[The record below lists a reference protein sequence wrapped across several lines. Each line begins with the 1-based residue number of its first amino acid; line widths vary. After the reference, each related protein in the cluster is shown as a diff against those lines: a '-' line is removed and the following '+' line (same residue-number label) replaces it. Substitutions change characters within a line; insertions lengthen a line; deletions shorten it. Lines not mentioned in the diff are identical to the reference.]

1 MNAVRTWCAIAAI
14 VFSSTAGDVLL
25 SRTMRRIGDV
35 GELRRR
41 LGLGTVIKAV
51 MMKPSF
57 LLALF
62 FMATSF
68 FALLLALSW
77 ADVSLV
83 VPASTSLSYI
93 TSAFAASL
101 FLRERVDRRRW
112 MSALLVAAGVAILA
126 GETH

>member
-1 MNAVRTWCAIAAI
+1 MNEVITWSAIGAI

-25 SRTMRRIGDV
+25 SRTMRQIGDV
-35 GELRRR
+35 SELRRQR
-41 LGLGTVIKAV
+41 GLGTVIKTV
-51 MMKPSF
+51 VTKPSF
-57 LLALF
+57 LLALL

-68 FALLLALSW
+68 FGLLLALSW

-93 TSAFAASL
+93 TSAFAAGL

-112 MSALLVAAGVAILA
+112 MSALLVAAGVAVLA
-126 GETH
+126 T